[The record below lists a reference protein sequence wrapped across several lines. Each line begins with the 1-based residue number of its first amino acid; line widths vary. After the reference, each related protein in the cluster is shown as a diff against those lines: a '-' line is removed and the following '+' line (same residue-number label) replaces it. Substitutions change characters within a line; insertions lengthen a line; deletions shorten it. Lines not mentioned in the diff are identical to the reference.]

1 MLHNT
6 HMNVGFLGKNIEI
19 TVFGHYLAK
28 ADETLLNYTARLIQV
43 TLWALC
49 VIIPLVQ
56 IYYHGIS
63 NALEKALDAG
73 KPFSVVT
80 NYRGNKSKK
89 FSTAGKKLKPV

>member
-43 TLWALC
+43 TL
-49 VIIPLVQ
+49 
-56 IYYHGIS
+56 
-63 NALEKALDAG
+63 
-73 KPFSVVT
+73 
-80 NYRGNKSKK
+80 
-89 FSTAGKKLKPV
+89 